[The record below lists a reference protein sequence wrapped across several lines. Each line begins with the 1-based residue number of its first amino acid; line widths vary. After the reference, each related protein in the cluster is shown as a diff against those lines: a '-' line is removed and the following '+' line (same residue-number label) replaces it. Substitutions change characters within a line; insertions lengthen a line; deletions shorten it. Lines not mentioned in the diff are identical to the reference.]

1 MRGASLLLC
10 AGVVVVAAWRE
21 PQVQP
26 VVRKVVIRFS
36 CDTDGGATVTVRPWR
51 VVMQKRTDHI
61 EWSLIPAG
69 VPSVQISPK
78 YVAGWPF
85 VSPPPITV
93 TGQKPGVARDVP
105 AAVPAGTYKYNIT
118 GVCLRGESPPDT
130 VVIDPDMIIPTLPPG
145 SE

>member
-10 AGVVVVAAWRE
+10 AGVVVVGAWSE

-26 VVRKVVIRFS
+26 VVRRVSIRFS
-36 CDTDGGATVTVRPWR
+36 CDNDGGATVTVKPWR
-51 VVMQKRTDHI
+51 VVMQKRTDYI
-61 EWSLIPAG
+61 EWSLIPTG

-118 GVCLRGESPPDT
+118 GVCLRGELPPDT